1 MDYFKH
7 SLGNLAYREI
17 GKGQEVT
24 LLFHGFGQTHRDM
37 LPFEKIRKKNQRF
50 IFIDAFYHGRST
62 WKDSGKSMDRK
73 NWLELIGGLQNH
85 LNFTDFHLVGYSMGG
100 KISLITYELFST
112 NVLSLTLLAPDG
124 IKTGLWYSMSNYPDS
139 FHPIMKQVV
148 FKPQGLFRIMEGLG
162 SVGLI
167 QSSLKKFFQTQ
178 MGTRSQ
184 RAQMYFTWK
193 ITGGLQ
199 PRLGQIIQSA
209 RKLKTPVSLFLG
221 EFDQM
226 ITEDNLK
233 KFSSKIPQI
242 QTVVLPVGHGGLIEA
257 TAEYLLE
264 QLKGK

>member
-7 SLGNLAYREI
+7 NVGNLAYRVI
-17 GKGQEVT
+17 GEGNEVT
-24 LLFHGFGQTHRDM
+24 LLFHGFGQTHKDM
-37 LPFEKIRKKNQRF
+37 LPFEQIRKENQRF

-62 WKDSGKSMDRK
+62 WKDSGKPMNRK
-73 NWLELIGGLQNH
+73 NWLELIGGLQDH
-85 LNFTDFHLVGYSMGG
+85 LNFTDFHLIGYSMGG
-100 KISLITYELFST
+100 KISLITFELFPE
-112 NVLSLTLLAPDG
+112 NVLSLTMLAPDG

-139 FHPIMKQVV
+139 FHPLMKQVV
-148 FKPQGLFRIMEGLG
+148 FKPKGLFKIMEGLG

-178 MGTRSQ
+178 MGTRSK

-193 ITGGLQ
+193 IMGGIQ

-209 RKLKTPVSLFLG
+209 RKRKTPVSLFLG

-233 KFSSKIPQI
+233 KFSSKVPQI
-242 QTVVLPVGHGGLIEA
+242 QTIVLPVGHGGLIEA